1 MKSLLMT
8 TELFRRA
15 NITTMYRA
23 SLCIAVVLKPGIT
36 KNNLAEL
43 MRTSSESIQVSLSYL
58 ARLGLTYSTRVFHK
72 DGRSKE
78 TKVFPTPYLKDV
90 INGIDYELNQPK
102 NDIRHA

>member
-23 SLCIAVVLKPGIT
+23 SLCTAVVLKPGVTNT
-36 KNNLAEL
+36 KLAAML
-43 MRTSSESIQVSLSYL
+43 QTSRESIQVAIRNLKKENL
-58 ARLGLTYSTRVFHK
+58 VHVTKIIDKETNRP
-72 DGRSKE
+72 KE

-90 INGIDYELNQPK
+90 IAEITNLTTTTI
-102 NDIRHA
+102 